1 MKGETQELWMSLCAQ
16 AAVEQDPVQLLELVK
31 RINELLEEKEKRLN
45 EKRHTIAENQ
55 LFSSWPCP
63 AVLGY
68 IVGRSGR
75 RKRAP

>member
-16 AAVEQDPVQLLELVK
+16 AAVEQDPVRLLELVK

-55 LFSSWPCP
+55 LFSS
-63 AVLGY
+63 
-68 IVGRSGR
+68 
-75 RKRAP
+75 

>member
-1 MKGETQELWMSLCAQ
+1 MSLCAQ

-55 LFSSWPCP
+55 LFSS
-63 AVLGY
+63 
-68 IVGRSGR
+68 
-75 RKRAP
+75 